1 MELLLGQNPA
11 QEMVLPKG
19 GESLPTSV
27 NEIKETNQGAHQH
40 PHELSQPDLDS
51 SPEGP
56 FQGDSETDDR
66 SRASEFLDVL
76 HTVFLEQWISR
87 DRVDK
92 QHKFLKIPSTCQDK
106 SGINVTFN
114 ILRFFIFSYNVK
126 MGEYQT
132 TNTDRIY

>member
-27 NEIKETNQGAHQH
+27 NEIKETNQGALQH

-66 SRASEFLDVL
+66 NKPADLNSSNFILFL
-76 HTVFLEQWISR
+76 
-87 DRVDK
+87 
-92 QHKFLKIPSTCQDK
+92 
-106 SGINVTFN
+106 N
-114 ILRFFIFSYNVK
+114 
-126 MGEYQT
+126 
-132 TNTDRIY
+132 